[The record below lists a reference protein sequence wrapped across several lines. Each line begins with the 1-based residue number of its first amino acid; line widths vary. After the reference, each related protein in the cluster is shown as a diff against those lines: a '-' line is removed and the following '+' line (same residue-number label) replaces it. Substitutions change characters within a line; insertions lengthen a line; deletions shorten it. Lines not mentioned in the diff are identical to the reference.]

1 MEENRNM
8 EILEKE
14 EIVTDLEV
22 YNNDQ
27 EIITEPEETEEIN
40 EKNNTMLLAMAV
52 GAAIGGA
59 AIGINKLLKI
69 RKNRK
74 IKKDTERFEK
84 EVKDRL
90 SKNGFS
96 DEEIENILN
105 NVLDKQIKERIQKRK
120 ERNEVYLW
128 KRKEIV

>member
-8 EILEKE
+8 ENLEKE
-14 EIVTDLEV
+14 EIVTDLVEV

-69 RKNRK
+69 RKDRK

-105 NVLDKQIKERIQKRK
+105 NVLDKDEEPKEEDK
-120 ERNEVYLW
+120 EE
-128 KRKEIV
+128 K

>member
-1 MEENRNM
+1 MEENKIM
-8 EILEKE
+8 ENLEKE

-27 EIITEPEETEEIN
+27 EIITEPEETEETNGI
-40 EKNNTMLLAMAV
+40 KHPYLLAYAV
-52 GAAIGGA
+52 GIGIGA
-59 AIGINKLLKI
+59 AALGIRALLKN
-69 RKNRK
+69 RKDRK
-74 IKKDTERFEK
+74 IKKETERFEK

-105 NVLDKQIKERIQKRK
+105 NVLDKEEESKEEPK
-120 ERNEVYLW
+120 EE
-128 KRKEIV
+128 KKEEK

>member
-1 MEENRNM
+1 MEENKIM
-8 EILEKE
+8 ENLEKE

-27 EIITEPEETEEIN
+27 EIITEPEETN
-40 EKNNTMLLAMAV
+40 VSKGDMLLAMAV

-59 AIGINKLLKI
+59 AIGISKLLKI
-69 RKNRK
+69 RKDRK
-74 IKKDTERFEK
+74 IKKEQERFEK

-90 SKNGFS
+90 SNNGFS

-105 NVLDKQIKERIQKRK
+105 NVLDKEEESKEEPK
-120 ERNEVYLW
+120 EE
-128 KRKEIV
+128 KKEEK

>member
-8 EILEKE
+8 ENLEKE

-27 EIITEPEETEEIN
+27 EIITEPEETEEAN
-40 EKNNTMLLAMAV
+40 GNGSTLLLAFAV

-59 AIGINKLLKI
+59 ALGINKLLKI
-69 RKNRK
+69 RKDRK
-74 IKKDTERFEK
+74 IKKESERFEK

-105 NVLDKQIKERIQKRK
+105 NVLDKDEESEEEPKEEKK
-120 ERNEVYLW
+120 DE
-128 KRKEIV
+128 K

>member
-1 MEENRNM
+1 MEENRIM
-8 EILEKE
+8 ENLEKE

-27 EIITEPEETEEIN
+27 EIITEPEETKEIN
-40 EKNNTMLLAMAV
+40 EKDNTMLLAMAV

-59 AIGINKLLKI
+59 AIGISKLLKI
-69 RKNRK
+69 RKDRK
-74 IKKDTERFEK
+74 IKKETERFEK

-105 NVLDKQIKERIQKRK
+105 NVLDKDEEPKEEDK
-120 ERNEVYLW
+120 EE
-128 KRKEIV
+128 KKEEK